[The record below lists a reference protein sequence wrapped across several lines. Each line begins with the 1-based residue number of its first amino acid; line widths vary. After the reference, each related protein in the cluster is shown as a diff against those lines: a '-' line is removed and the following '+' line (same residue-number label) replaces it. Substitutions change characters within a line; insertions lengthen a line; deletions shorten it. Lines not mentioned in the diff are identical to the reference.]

1 MLHWYVA
8 MGLLKQH
15 HYQQV
20 MLARVRD
27 IGLPHTLV
35 CVVQRFLCVGHA
47 SVWYLCKD
55 EADSAL
61 LRRLWFESNCMVI
74 SELFALGKSE
84 RSCSCSGCRSWDCI
98 CVLYAVCVGFFVSIS
113 ISLCA
118 DSGGEVRVA
127 IRGGGSKGRSAVWA
141 LLQFRVGRHN
151 TLVAVVW
158 DKRQFWLGSMRFC
171 RNESLS
177 FV

>member
-1 MLHWYVA
+1 MLSVA
-8 MGLLKQH
+8 GRKKVLTRAQ
-15 HYQQV
+15 
-20 MLARVRD
+20 D
-27 IGLPHTLV
+27 IGLPQTLV

-55 EADSAL
+55 EADIAL
-61 LRRLWFESNCMVI
+61 LRRLWFESNSMVI

-84 RSCSCSGCRSWDCI
+84 RSCSRSGCRSWDCV
-98 CVLYAVCVGFFVSIS
+98 CGLYAVFVGFIVRIS
-113 ISLCA
+113 FSLSV
-118 DSGGEVRVA
+118 DSGGEVRVG

-151 TLVAVVW
+151 TLVAVVL

-177 FV
+177 FL